1 MFTFCEGS
9 HGDNK
14 IIQAMA
20 TEANIKPS
28 EKSYLLERLHRSV
41 NIMSLL
47 ALLSRKLV
55 LHLPCPLLLLPF
67 NGHASPIMAA
77 KLVHGFSDTH
87 THTHIAVLICL
98 SLMGFIC
105 TYTSLLAMGYILL
118 NCCLI
123 MCLLCYSTK
132 LAL

>member
-77 KLVHGFSDTH
+77 KLVHGFSDTQTH
-87 THTHIAVLICL
+87 THTHCSID
-98 SLMGFIC
+98 
-105 TYTSLLAMGYILL
+105 LLKSYGVYLHLHFSSGYGLH
-118 NCCLI
+118 
-123 MCLLCYSTK
+123 S
-132 LAL
+132 A

>member
-1 MFTFCEGS
+1 VFTFCEGS

-87 THTHIAVLICL
+87 THTHCTPLPARMRRDRQSEVLIAL
-98 SLMGFIC
+98 NSFYITNSVHRHVPQLGF
-105 TYTSLLAMGYILL
+105 YRK
-118 NCCLI
+118 N
-123 MCLLCYSTK
+123 
-132 LAL
+132 